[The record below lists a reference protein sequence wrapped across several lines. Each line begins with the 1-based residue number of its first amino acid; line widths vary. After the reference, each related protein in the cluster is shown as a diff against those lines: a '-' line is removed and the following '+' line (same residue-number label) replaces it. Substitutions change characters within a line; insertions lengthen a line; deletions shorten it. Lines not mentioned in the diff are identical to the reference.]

1 MRVHP
6 DRRVLLAALSLSAC
20 ATNAPGA
27 GDELAAAL
35 RDREPDA
42 ILPLWPGGAPGAAND
57 RLFYEVVAE
66 RPNDLGLLDRVVQ
79 GVLRPV
85 VSLFRPVRPDGSA
98 LLVIPGGG
106 YRHIVIDKEG
116 YDTARWFAARGV
128 AAYVLRYRLP
138 DDGWAAGPDVAL
150 QDAQRAMRVIRA
162 HPGVDPARVA
172 LIGFSAGGH
181 VAAQLATRFD
191 APLAPDGD
199 TRPARPDITC
209 LMYPVIT
216 MGEGAHAGSRE
227 RLLGPTPSEAMAAR
241 YSMERHARAD
251 MSPTMLVHAA
261 DDASVALGNSLGMY
275 DALRRA
281 GVRSELHV
289 FEEGGHGFGLRLV
302 RGKPAAAWPA
312 LFHAWGGRHGVFG
325 WARS

>member
-6 DRRVLLAALSLSAC
+6 DRRALLAALSLSAC
-20 ATNAPGA
+20 ATATPGG

-42 ILPLWPGGAPGAAND
+42 VLPLWPGGAPGADND
-57 RLFYEVVAE
+57 RLLYEVVAE
-66 RPNDLGLLDRVVQ
+66 RPNDLGLLDRIVQ

-85 VSLFRPVRPDGSA
+85 LSLFRSARPDGSA
-98 LLVIPGGG
+98 LLIIPGGG
-106 YRHIVIDKEG
+106 YRHVVIDKEG
-116 YDTARWFAARGV
+116 YETARWFAARGV
-128 AAYVLRYRLP
+128 AAFVLRYRLP
-138 DDGWAAGPDVAL
+138 NDGWAAGPDVAL

-181 VAAQLATRFD
+181 VAAQLAARFD
-191 APLAPDGD
+191 AALAPDGD
-199 TRPARPDITC
+199 TRLARPDITC

-227 RLLGPTPSEAMAAR
+227 RLLGPSPSEAMAAR

-289 FEEGGHGFGLRLV
+289 FEEGGHGFGLRFA